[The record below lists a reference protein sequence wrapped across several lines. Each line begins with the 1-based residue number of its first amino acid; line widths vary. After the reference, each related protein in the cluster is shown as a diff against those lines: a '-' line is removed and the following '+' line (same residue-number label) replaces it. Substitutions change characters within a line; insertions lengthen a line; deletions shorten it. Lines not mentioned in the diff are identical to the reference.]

1 MEKYRSLNEYMA
13 AKHLQRNDVIE
24 SVAEAALTLLLFVD
38 EHTQFEVSDIMKHYG
53 QSPTWDRHKPDKAGG
68 IQKHLRARPVAHR

>member
-38 EHTQFEVSDIMKHYG
+38 EHSPFEVSDIMKLSKPLHTLYG
-53 QSPTWDRHKPDKAGG
+53 LITEVNESINPQKPES
-68 IQKHLRARPVAHR
+68 V